1 MRNSASAD
9 CMECSS
15 ATDLK
20 LFRYF
25 EWARQAKADKWLMF
39 FGWHE
44 GCRHIVR
51 PAKFYVGL
59 GFEIKGQLKPPL
71 GYCGG
76 FEGRNGA
83 FRLGE
88 AAGGGQDQQPESQG
102 KAQDRHAVILGDCVI
117 FGQDFETEAET
128 PVTRQLRTMR
138 NLTVQPHRLSA

>member
-51 PAKFYVGL
+51 PAKFYVGF
-59 GFEIKGQLKPPL
+59 GFEIKGQLEPPL

-76 FEGRNGA
+76 FEGDNRA
-83 FRLGE
+83 FRFGE
-88 AAGGGQDQQPESQG
+88 AAGRGQDQQAENQC
-102 KAQDRHAVILGDCVI
+102 KAQDRHAATLRDWVI
-117 FGQDFETEAET
+117 FSQDFETETEA
-128 PVTRQLRTMR
+128 PVTRQLRATR
-138 NLTVQPHRLSA
+138 NLTVQPWLGA